1 MYIIFTARQQIGT
14 ALYSSIRQHDIIVM
28 MMSHEPCVNKVCKVR
43 RRERERVGK
52 KTAGKQ
58 IVINNRSVVCK
69 RMRGTNGERRRENS
83 AEFYAFFL

>member
-28 MMSHEPCVNKVCKVR
+28 MMSHEPCVNKVCKMR
-43 RRERERVGK
+43 RRERVGR

-58 IVINNRSVVCK
+58 TVINNRSVVCK
-69 RMRGTNGERRRENS
+69 RMRDNGDEGGEKIVQN
-83 AEFYAFFL
+83 FMHFFL